1 MRAQHGWYS
10 RNETNDSA
18 VNTHK
23 ERYVDKRYVCHTA
36 ASRRRLSFP
45 PPHLLFSLK
54 FYFEG
59 KVARA
64 EDEYKEMG
72 KEWDGDT

>member
-1 MRAQHGWYS
+1 M
-10 RNETNDSA
+10 
-18 VNTHK
+18 
-23 ERYVDKRYVCHTA
+23 DKRYVCHTA
-36 ASRRRLSFP
+36 ASRRRLSP
-45 PPHLLFSLK
+45 PLSLFSLK